1 MGWVNGKK
9 ASNTDP
15 LKDVWRKRGGC
26 NRICRGRI
34 RQVNDT
40 DPTSG
45 EQPVDRLLFLDV
57 DGVLN
62 PFRARHNLHADWRK
76 RRLWDDELE
85 RSKYWV
91 SAELGRWLHTVHDH
105 GVRIVWAT
113 TWVNYPD
120 DLERYAE
127 IIGAPAALERIRFD
141 KTADFDLRESGKRP
155 GIAEWLAAHSPD
167 PDDRRVVW
175 VDDCLGDND
184 RRFAGE
190 EGIVTVRPNPASG
203 LADRKLR
210 TLIEARLDVGRA
222 DRAVLVQ
229 RQDVTLPR

>member
-1 MGWVNGKK
+1 M
-9 ASNTDP
+9 
-15 LKDVWRKRGGC
+15 
-26 NRICRGRI
+26 
-34 RQVNDT
+34 
-40 DPTSG
+40 
-45 EQPVDRLLFLDV
+45 DRLLFLDV

-76 RRLWDDELE
+76 RRLWDDEPE

-91 SAELGRWLHTVHDH
+91 SAELGRWLHTVHVD

-113 TWVNYPD
+113 TWVNYPE

-155 GIAEWLAAHSPD
+155 GIAEWLAANSPD
-167 PDDRRVVW
+167 PDARRVVW

-222 DRAVLVQ
+222 DRAALVQ
-229 RQDVTLPR
+229 RQDVTLPG